1 MFEGPVTGNI
11 PEVLDNGEVTDG
23 THVTAGQL
31 ALALTPYAQ
40 VTDLAVN
47 TAASGNNTAAIQSLD
62 DRVTAELA
70 TKLDSSA
77 LAPAIAPLA
86 TAAALA
92 TTDGQV
98 AAHGSSIAALQSSLT
113 TGLSNKAD
121 QSAFDVLEGVVA
133 TKSTPDSVDLKLSNY
148 STTAATNGSIASAN
162 NATLATVAANYG
174 LKTVVDQHS
183 LDIAARITP
192 LEVDTKVANAL
203 LGVVSAAA
211 LASELASRDASIS
224 GLQAS
229 KADASALTA
238 YALQS
243 AVDTS
248 SVVDSKIA
256 AALLDAVTTAAL
268 DAALSGK
275 ADASALASL
284 LSTVDGL
291 DTPLEVDTKIANAL
305 LGLATEAFVAA
316 QLASRDAG
324 ISALQASKAD
334 TALLASYATNAA
346 LSASETTLQSAL
358 DAILADLAALQLSD
372 GGGVGNAP
380 AWAGFTTWELVRGS
394 STVRNLHFVA
404 PLSAELA
411 NGDDTLSITADCYS
425 TAGTDAAITAALL
438 AYYTSSQVD
447 TLLGDYR
454 TGTAQDAET
463 TGAIATALLAYYTSS
478 QVDALLGDY
487 RTASAQ
493 DTQTQAAI
501 AGALLAYRTG
511 PDQDT
516 FTTNQITSA
525 LVPYRSA
532 ADQDTATA
540 SSIAAAL
547 LAYYTIAQ
555 VDGLLAGKLGV
566 TEAASALQITVRF
579 PDDGGADEVV
589 AAIGEQILAPTDVS
603 LSNWT
608 VRPSSGCSVVLATHT
623 AGVSVDGYTLTLA
636 VNPWNIVRTYNL
648 TPGRELLFACR
659 YRLGTASNFVI
670 YMSEADNVYDPL
682 YGSFVGDQGA
692 WSTAKMYFTVPPN
705 GVAKLHFGAHFQAPG
720 LPNQTAGTVDVY
732 GLQILD
738 ATLEVGNTEEE
749 EDTAASALLLKH
761 EFLDGGADDVTLAT
775 LGEVLLEPTLTTLG
789 NFLVRS
795 NSQSSVAS
803 ASFTVGGFQLEGY
816 AMTLSAFAWNI
827 VRTYT
832 LAPGRRYSFGC
843 RYRLGTASNLV
854 MYVSAADN
862 DYVGV
867 TGTFLGTAA
876 QGVWSTARLDFSVP
890 PGGVAKLHFGAFGG
904 SIPGLVQ
911 QSAGTLDLY
920 SMQIRAS
927 AFEGD
932 SVSVTDLL
940 ADSLALTGS
949 ATLDGLTAQ
958 GNVGCDQLLC
968 NDVNCTDVF
977 TTGVDASG
985 AVSCAALT
993 ATGTVAG
1000 ATLTSTG
1007 AVSGSSLSISG
1018 AASVGLLSS
1027 ATGITGSTLTINNTA
1042 NAGNFTTVGDV
1053 STGTLTASG
1062 AATAASFAATGALT
1076 GATLTTG
1083 AASTGP
1089 LYCESLDCTFTA
1101 TSGGV
1106 STGSVVCGNVTSS
1119 GTVSAPQL
1127 FASNTLTV
1135 TNTSDFSDDLF
1146 LTKNWAGWSKLQVS
1160 NNSAAPDSGPELRL
1174 LGNQSARVFLERD
1187 GGAHQCELIMIN
1199 DEALVQ
1205 TKSLSTQLSLTTNQR
1220 NPGCLVIAGNT
1231 GNVVCN
1237 TSFTDLSDSRVKTE
1251 IAEADVAELLQLF
1264 DSVEA
1269 KQYKRPD
1276 MNGDLRLGFAS
1287 DDFAGTKWKNLTGTT
1302 RWSDGTEM
1310 VTLDYSHLTSV
1321 LWGVCKGFQ
1330 ARLDELEAWQAQ
1342 RGPKNK

>member
-47 TAASGNNTAAIQSLD
+47 TAASGNNAAAIQSLD

-70 TKLDSSA
+70 SKLDSSA

-148 STTAATNGSIASAN
+148 STTAAMNGSIASAN

-203 LGVVSAAA
+203 LGAVTAAA

-248 SVVDSKIA
+248 SEVDSKIA
-256 AALLDAVTTAAL
+256 TALLDAVTTAAL
-268 DAALSGK
+268 DAALLGK

-316 QLASRDAG
+316 QLASRDAS
-324 ISALQASKAD
+324 ITALQGAKAD
-334 TALLASYATNAA
+334 ATLLASYATNAA

-358 DAILADLAALQLSD
+358 DAILAELAALQLS
-372 GGGVGNAP
+372 GSGGVVNAP

-394 STVRNLHFVA
+394 NVVRNLHFVA
-404 PLSAELA
+404 PLSAALA

-438 AYYTSSQVD
+438 AYYTSAQVD
-447 TLLGDYR
+447 ALLGDYR
-454 TGTAQDAET
+454 TGAAQDAET
-463 TGAIATALLAYYTSS
+463 TSAITAALLAYYTSA

-511 PDQDT
+511 PDQDV

-525 LVPYRSA
+525 LVAYRSA

-547 LAYYTIAQ
+547 LSYYTIAQ

-566 TEAASALQITVRF
+566 TEAASALQIAVRF

-623 AGVSVDGYTLTLA
+623 AGAVSVDGYTLTLA

-659 YRLGTASNFVI
+659 YRLGTASNFVV

-738 ATLEVGNTEEE
+738 ATLETGNAVEAE

-832 LAPGRRYSFGC
+832 LTPGRRYSFGC

-867 TGTFLGTAA
+867 TGTFLGTPS
-876 QGVWSTARLDFSVP
+876 QGVWSTARLDVSA
-890 PGGVAKLHFGAFGG
+890 GGREAALRSLRRLDPRAGAAVGGHAGPVQHADQGLGLRGRVGLRDGPAGGLAGPHGLGHAGRAHRAGQRGLRPAAVQRRELHRRVHHGRGRLGRSLLRSAHSHRHRRRGRAVVHGGRVRQLAEHQRRGQRGPAELRHRNHGQHVDHQQHGQRRELHHGGRRVHGDIDGLGRSNRGELRSHRGAHGRHADHHRGG
-904 SIPGLVQ
+904 LHGPAGLREPGLHLHGHERRSVDGQ
-911 QSAGTLDLY
+911 RGLRRRDELGHGL
-920 SMQIRAS
+920 RA
-927 AFEGD
+927 
-932 SVSVTDLL
+932 
-940 ADSLALTGS
+940 
-949 ATLDGLTAQ
+949 
-958 GNVGCDQLLC
+958 
-968 NDVNCTDVF
+968 
-977 TTGVDASG
+977 
-985 AVSCAALT
+985 AALR
-993 ATGTVAG
+993 
-1000 ATLTSTG
+1000 
-1007 AVSGSSLSISG
+1007 
-1018 AASVGLLSS
+1018 
-1027 ATGITGSTLTINNTA
+1027 
-1042 NAGNFTTVGDV
+1042 
-1053 STGTLTASG
+1053 
-1062 AATAASFAATGALT
+1062 
-1076 GATLTTG
+1076 
-1083 AASTGP
+1083 
-1089 LYCESLDCTFTA
+1089 
-1101 TSGGV
+1101 
-1106 STGSVVCGNVTSS
+1106 
-1119 GTVSAPQL
+1119 
-1127 FASNTLTV
+1127 
-1135 TNTSDFSDDLF
+1135 
-1146 LTKNWAGWSKLQVS
+1146 LQH
-1160 NNSAAPDSGPELRL
+1160 AHRDQHLRL
-1174 LGNQSARVFLERD
+1174 LGRSLPDEELGGLEQ
-1187 GGAHQCELIMIN
+1187 A
-1199 DEALVQ
+1199 
-1205 TKSLSTQLSLTTNQR
+1205 
-1220 NPGCLVIAGNT
+1220 
-1231 GNVVCN
+1231 
-1237 TSFTDLSDSRVKTE
+1237 
-1251 IAEADVAELLQLF
+1251 ADVQ
-1264 DSVEA
+1264 
-1269 KQYKRPD
+1269 Q
-1276 MNGDLRLGFAS
+1276 
-1287 DDFAGTKWKNLTGTT
+1287 
-1302 RWSDGTEM
+1302 
-1310 VTLDYSHLTSV
+1310 
-1321 LWGVCKGFQ
+1321 
-1330 ARLDELEAWQAQ
+1330 Q
-1342 RGPKNK
+1342 RGLRQRPGAAAAGQPERQGLPGAGRRDAPVRAHHDQR

>member
-47 TAASGNNTAAIQSLD
+47 TAAAGNNAAAIQSLD
-62 DRVTAELA
+62 GRVTAELA
-70 TKLDSSA
+70 SKLDSSA

-92 TTDGQV
+92 TTV

-121 QSAFDVLEGVVA
+121 QSAFDVLEGVAA
-133 TKSTPDSVDLKLSNY
+133 TKSTPDGVDLKLS
-148 STTAATNGSIASAN
+148 TTAAMNGSIASAN

-203 LGVVSAAA
+203 LGAVSVAA
-211 LASELASRDASIS
+211 LASKLASRDASIS

-243 AVDTS
+243 SVDTS
-248 SVVDSKIA
+248 SEVDSKIA
-256 AALLDAVTTAAL
+256 AALLGAVTTAAL
-268 DAALSGK
+268 DAALLGK

-291 DTPLEVDTKIANAL
+291 DTPLEVDAKIANAL

-316 QLASRDAG
+316 QLASRDAS
-324 ISALQASKAD
+324 ITALQASKAD
-334 TALLASYATNAA
+334 AALLASYATNAA
-346 LSASETTLQSAL
+346 LSASETALQSAL
-358 DAILADLAALQLSD
+358 DAILAELAALQLS
-372 GGGVGNAP
+372 GSGVVNAP
-380 AWAGFTTWELVRGS
+380 AWAGFTTWELLRGS
-394 STVRNLHFVA
+394 SVVRNLHFVA
-404 PLSAELA
+404 PLSAALA

-438 AYYTSSQVD
+438 AYYTSAQVD
-447 TLLGDYR
+447 ALLGDYR

-463 TGAIATALLAYYTSS
+463 TSAITGALLAYYTAA
-478 QVDALLGDY
+478 QVDALLGDRY
-487 RTASAQ
+487 LPDGPGPGRVHHQPNHLGAGGVPLGGRPGHGDGLEHRRRPAQLLHHRTSRRPPCG
-493 DTQTQAAI
+493 QARSHGGGLCA
-501 AGALLAYRTG
+501 A
-511 PDQDT
+511 DS
-516 FTTNQITSA
+516 SA
-525 LVPYRSA
+525 LSGRRRGRRGGGRHRRADPGPHGRLAVKLDGSPQQRLQRGPGHAHRGSKRGRLHPDPGGEPVEHRAHLQLDARARAPLCLPLPARHGLQLRGAHVRGRQRLRPLVRQLRGRPGRLEHGQDVLHSA
-532 ADQDTATA
+532 AQR
-540 SSIAAAL
+540 S
-547 LAYYTIAQ
+547 
-555 VDGLLAGKLGV
+555 
-566 TEAASALQITVRF
+566 
-579 PDDGGADEVV
+579 
-589 AAIGEQILAPTDVS
+589 
-603 LSNWT
+603 
-608 VRPSSGCSVVLATHT
+608 C
-623 AGVSVDGYTLTLA
+623 
-636 VNPWNIVRTYNL
+636 
-648 TPGRELLFACR
+648 
-659 YRLGTASNFVI
+659 
-670 YMSEADNVYDPL
+670 
-682 YGSFVGDQGA
+682 
-692 WSTAKMYFTVPPN
+692 
-705 GVAKLHFGAHFQAPG
+705 QAPG

-738 ATLEVGNTEEE
+738 ATLEAGNTAEE

-816 AMTLSAFAWNI
+816 TMTLSAFAWNI

-832 LAPGRRYSFGC
+832 LTPGRRYSFGC

-867 TGTFLGTAA
+867 TGTFLGTPS
-876 QGVWSTARLDFSVP
+876 QGVWSTARLDFSAP
-890 PGGVAKLHFGAFGG
+890 PGGIAKLHFGAFGG

-927 AFEGD
+927 AFEGE

-985 AVSCAALT
+985 TVSCAALT

-1000 ATLTSTG
+1000 AALSSAG

-1076 GATLTTG
+1076 GATLTITG
-1083 AASTGP
+1083 AASAGP
-1089 LYCESLDCTFTA
+1089 LDCESLDCTFTA

-1106 STGSVVCGNVTSS
+1106 STGSVVCGDVTSS

-1237 TSFTDLSDSRVKTE
+1237 TSFTNLSDRRWP
-1251 IAEADVAELLQLF
+1251 
-1264 DSVEA
+1264 
-1269 KQYKRPD
+1269 RPTW
-1276 MNGDLRLGFAS
+1276 RS
-1287 DDFAGTKWKNLTGTT
+1287 SSSSSTPW
-1302 RWSDGTEM
+1302 RPS
-1310 VTLDYSHLTSV
+1310 STS
-1321 LWGVCKGFQ
+1321 
-1330 ARLDELEAWQAQ
+1330 ART
-1342 RGPKNK
+1342 